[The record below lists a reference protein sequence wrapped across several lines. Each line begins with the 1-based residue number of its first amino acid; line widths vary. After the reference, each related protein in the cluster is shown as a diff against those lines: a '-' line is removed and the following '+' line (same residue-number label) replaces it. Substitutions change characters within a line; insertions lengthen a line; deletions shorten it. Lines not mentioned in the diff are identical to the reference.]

1 MEDKLQKFI
10 RLVETENQKHNLIS
24 RRTTHSELWQHI
36 EDSRQVLAWE
46 QLAGLKLVDI
56 GSGAG
61 FPGVVLAICCPASQV
76 TLVESDLKKSS
87 FLIQA
92 SKELELDNVEVIR
105 DRAESLGRDQ
115 RYRQQFDVCSSR
127 AVASMRIML
136 EYALPLIK
144 INGVAWLWKGSNYQ
158 QEIDEAQSAL
168 GTLGGTLEKV
178 YRYSLIGEQDR
189 SIVVVRKTTATPAKY
204 PRRIGLPAKKPL

>member
-1 MEDKLQKFI
+1 MEEKLQEFI
-10 RLVETENQKHNLIS
+10 GLVETENRKHNLVS
-24 RRTTHSELWQHI
+24 RRATPAELWQHI
-36 EDSRQVLAWE
+36 EDSRRVLAWE
-46 QLAGLKLVDI
+46 KLSGLTLVDI

-61 FPGVVLAICCPASQV
+61 FPGLVLAICCPTSQV

-92 SKELELDNVEVIR
+92 SKELELDNVQVIR
-105 DRAESLGRDQ
+105 DRAESLGRDP
-115 RYRQQFDVCSSR
+115 RYRQRFDVCSSR
-127 AVASMRIML
+127 AVASMRIVL

-144 INGVAWLWKGSNYQ
+144 INGAAWLWKGSNYQ

-168 GTLGGTLEKV
+168 GLLGGTLEKV

-189 SIVVVRKTTATPAKY
+189 SIVVVRKTAGTPAKY